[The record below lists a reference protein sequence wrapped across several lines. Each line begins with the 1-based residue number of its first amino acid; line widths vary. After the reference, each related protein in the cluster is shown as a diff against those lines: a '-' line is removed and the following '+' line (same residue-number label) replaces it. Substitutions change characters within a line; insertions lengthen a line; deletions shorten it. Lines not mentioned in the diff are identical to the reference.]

1 LTTKFVQ
8 VPCSFCPMFSIF
20 FCVFSVW
27 FILLAWKKNQ
37 AKKRKAKKK
46 LPLWHYANIF
56 FFFFFEKVFPHGY
69 CLCSLT
75 IGNNVLAIK
84 ALFRF
89 WNKFHFFF
97 WCHFGTNYSLK
108 KKLLSKFN
116 VHSFYHKSFFF
127 QTFSKVFAFEHFS
140 EPTKKNWVQ
149 MFFSFSCNSTNVNFC
164 AQSAPNGALSD
175 GLVTFPADK
184 CPFFHIFPPI
194 MFFRPYFG
202 IWRHLLC

>member
-1 LTTKFVQ
+1 
-8 VPCSFCPMFSIF
+8 MFFLSHVLNIFLRVFRLVHSIGMEEKPSKKTQSKEKA
-20 FCVFSVW
+20 SVMA
-27 FILLAWKKNQ
+27 LCK
-37 AKKRKAKKK
+37 
-46 LPLWHYANIF
+46 HF
-56 FFFFFEKVFPHGY
+56 FFFSEKVFPHGY

-116 VHSFYHKSFFF
+116 VHNFYHKSFFF

-149 MFFSFSCNSTNVNFC
+149 MFFSFFCNSTNVNVC
-164 AQSAPNGALSD
+164 AKSAPIGALFNV
-175 GLVTFPADK
+175 LVTYPADK
-184 CPFFHIFPPI
+184 HHFFSNWITST
-194 MFFRPYFG
+194 
-202 IWRHLLC
+202 

>member
-1 LTTKFVQ
+1 MLFLSHV
-8 VPCSFCPMFSIF
+8 
-20 FCVFSVW
+20 
-27 FILLAWKKNQ
+27 L
-37 AKKRKAKKK
+37 
-46 LPLWHYANIF
+46 NIF
-56 FFFFFEKVFPHGY
+56 LRVFRLVHSIGMEEKPSKKTQSKEKASVMALCKHFFFVFFEKVFPHGY

-89 WNKFHFFF
+89 WNKFHFFLMPF
-97 WCHFGTNYSLK
+97 WHKLFVK

-184 CPFFHIFPPI
+184 CI
-194 MFFRPYFG
+194 
-202 IWRHLLC
+202 